1 MLLNPTKANIGDIQL
16 TQIDTANNTA
26 KARIYTMTG
35 WSDVW
40 IPVVINNLIAI
51 TGDSLPNPVVVRY

>member
-1 MLLNPTKANIGDIQL
+1 MLLNPTKANLGDIQL
-16 TQIDTANNTA
+16 TQIDTNTNTA
-26 KARIYTMTG
+26 KARIYTLTG

-51 TGDSLPNPVVVRY
+51 TGETPPNHVVVRY